1 MSKNIKKDEATSVND
16 LTKPVNVEKVEKNE
30 IKKDEVK
37 KDEVEKDE
45 VEKNE
50 VKKDEVKKDE
60 DEVEIDTEDNNEDG
74 NKDENQDEDDTNY
87 DDTEDDI
94 NVNMTESIGDSNSES
109 ISSESSESN
118 ISDVISD
125 SSLDSDIDV
134 DEEDDSDISDDD
146 SDISDDDSSNS
157 SKSSESNYYVKDII
171 FGNMIYKNIL
181 YEQTFS
187 KIFNLLEFTR
197 ENRGINQKHVD
208 DIYNHY
214 LNNPYQFI
222 KPLDIIC
229 FTNDDMTTDHF
240 YIADGQHRFEAL
252 KKLYEVNNMDKI
264 LLYFIHDAASEEEIR
279 DKIKYLN
286 SSNPVT
292 SIYSFEKIPDL
303 LKKIESKFTNIF
315 SENKNHNADK
325 MNQIKLRDHIE
336 EIKLIGNTGLSVDE
350 IFNYLLDFVQ
360 VVKDDYLKRTTKPS
374 GEKKLFD
381 KIASTHRF
389 YPLIYRDYT
398 WLNEFYNFII
408 EKISPKD
415 GEVLDEEGG
424 VDSIVKNII
433 KDVKNELKADDRD
446 VELDEEE
453 ISEKKEDEKNE
464 KDEKDKK
471 DEVEKDEVLELY
483 KS

>member
-1 MSKNIKKDEATSVND
+1 
-16 LTKPVNVEKVEKNE
+16 
-30 IKKDEVK
+30 
-37 KDEVEKDE
+37 
-45 VEKNE
+45 
-50 VKKDEVKKDE
+50 
-60 DEVEIDTEDNNEDG
+60 
-74 NKDENQDEDDTNY
+74 
-87 DDTEDDI
+87 
-94 NVNMTESIGDSNSES
+94 
-109 ISSESSESN
+109 
-118 ISDVISD
+118 
-125 SSLDSDIDV
+125 
-134 DEEDDSDISDDD
+134 
-146 SDISDDDSSNS
+146 
-157 SKSSESNYYVKDII
+157 
-171 FGNMIYKNIL
+171 MIYKNIL

-229 FTNDDMTTDHF
+229 YTNDDMTTDHF

-252 KKLYEVNNMDKI
+252 KKLYEINNMDKI

-336 EIKLIGNTGLSVDE
+336 EIKLIGNTGLGVDE

-360 VVKDDYLKRTTKPS
+360 TVKDDYLKRTTKPS

-415 GEVLDEEGG
+415 GEVL
-424 VDSIVKNII
+424 
-433 KDVKNELKADDRD
+433 
-446 VELDEEE
+446 EEE
-453 ISEKKEDEKNE
+453 KGHSQR
-464 KDEKDKK
+464 
-471 DEVEKDEVLELY
+471 
-483 KS
+483 

>member
-1 MSKNIKKDEATSVND
+1 
-16 LTKPVNVEKVEKNE
+16 
-30 IKKDEVK
+30 
-37 KDEVEKDE
+37 
-45 VEKNE
+45 
-50 VKKDEVKKDE
+50 
-60 DEVEIDTEDNNEDG
+60 
-74 NKDENQDEDDTNY
+74 
-87 DDTEDDI
+87 
-94 NVNMTESIGDSNSES
+94 
-109 ISSESSESN
+109 
-118 ISDVISD
+118 
-125 SSLDSDIDV
+125 
-134 DEEDDSDISDDD
+134 
-146 SDISDDDSSNS
+146 
-157 SKSSESNYYVKDII
+157 
-171 FGNMIYKNIL
+171 MIYKNIL

-208 DIYNHY
+208 DIYQHY
-214 LNNPYQFI
+214 LENPYQFI

-229 FTNDDMTTDHF
+229 FTNDEMTTDHF

-252 KKLYEVNNMDKI
+252 KKLYEVDNMDKV
-264 LLYFIHDAASEEEIR
+264 LLYFIHDAKSEEEIR

-303 LKKIESKFTNIF
+303 LKKIEAKFTNIF

-350 IFNYLLDFVQ
+350 IFNYLLDFIN
-360 VVKDDYLKRTTKPS
+360 VVKEDYLKRTTKPA

-408 EKISPKD
+408 EKVTKKEGGGVE
-415 GEVLDEEGG
+415 GEEEGEDKEKSE
-424 VDSIVKNII
+424 VNNIVNSII
-433 KDVKNELKADDRD
+433 KDVQNELKADDRD
-446 VELDEEE
+446 VELDEE
-453 ISEKKEDEKNE
+453 IIQEKP
-464 KDEKDKK
+464 
-471 DEVEKDEVLELY
+471 LE
-483 KS
+483 

>member
-1 MSKNIKKDEATSVND
+1 MTKNNKNEDKSAKVDEREQKKTEREQDRVNAIGPFDDLQSVA
-16 LTKPVNVEKVEKNE
+16 PPNVENVQNENKVDD
-30 IKKDEVK
+30 KKESVDLETKVDGDDDENLET
-37 KDEVEKDE
+37 EVDG
-45 VEKNE
+45 
-50 VKKDEVKKDE
+50 E
-60 DEVEIDTEDNNEDG
+60 DENLETEVDGEDG
-74 NKDENQDEDDTNY
+74 DIN
-87 DDTEDDI
+87 TEDDSTISDDIDI
-94 NVNMTESIGDSNSES
+94 NAEIADSGDSS
-109 ISSESSESN
+109 
-118 ISDVISD
+118 
-125 SSLDSDIDV
+125 
-134 DEEDDSDISDDD
+134 ISDDD
-146 SDISDDDSSNS
+146 SATDDISGSSDGTSISNDNSESSISSDSDISSIDSDEDSNS
-157 SKSSESNYYVKDII
+157 SSDTNYYIKDII

-208 DIYNHY
+208 DIYQHY
-214 LNNPYQFI
+214 LENPYQFI

-229 FTNDDMTTDHF
+229 FTNDEMTTDHF

-252 KKLYEVNNMDKI
+252 KKLYEVDNMDKV
-264 LLYFIHDAASEEEIR
+264 LLYFIHDAKSEEEIR

-303 LKKIESKFTNIF
+303 LKKIEAKFTNIF

-350 IFNYLLDFVQ
+350 IFNYLLDFIN
-360 VVKDDYLKRTTKPS
+360 VVKEDYLKRTTKPA

-398 WLNEFYNFII
+398 WLNEFYNFVI
-408 EKISPKD
+408 EKVTKKEGSEGVEGGEGNED
-415 GEVLDEEGG
+415 GEKNQVNN
-424 VDSIVKNII
+424 IVNSII
-433 KDVKNELKADDRD
+433 KDVQNELKADDRD
-446 VELDEEE
+446 VELDDEE
-453 ISEKKEDEKNE
+453 IIQEKP
-464 KDEKDKK
+464 
-471 DEVEKDEVLELY
+471 LE
-483 KS
+483 

>member
-1 MSKNIKKDEATSVND
+1 M
-16 LTKPVNVEKVEKNE
+16 
-30 IKKDEVK
+30 
-37 KDEVEKDE
+37 
-45 VEKNE
+45 
-50 VKKDEVKKDE
+50 
-60 DEVEIDTEDNNEDG
+60 
-74 NKDENQDEDDTNY
+74 
-87 DDTEDDI
+87 
-94 NVNMTESIGDSNSES
+94 
-109 ISSESSESN
+109 
-118 ISDVISD
+118 
-125 SSLDSDIDV
+125 
-134 DEEDDSDISDDD
+134 
-146 SDISDDDSSNS
+146 
-157 SKSSESNYYVKDII
+157 
-171 FGNMIYKNIL
+171 L

-229 FTNDDMTTDHF
+229 YTNDDMTSDHF

-252 KKLYEVNNMDKI
+252 KKLYEVNNMDKV

-303 LKKIESKFTNIF
+303 LKKIEAKFTNIF

-336 EIKLIGNTGLSVDE
+336 EIKLIGNTGLGVDE
-350 IFNYLLDFVQ
+350 IFNYLLDFVN
-360 VVKDDYLKRTTKPS
+360 VVKEDYLKRTTKPA

-398 WLNEFYNFII
+398 WLNEFYNYIV
-408 EKISPKD
+408 EKIGKKEED
-415 GEVLDEEGG
+415 GVEGG
-424 VDSIVKNII
+424 EKVEGEEVNNIVKNII

-446 VELDEEE
+446 VELDDDEEVV
-453 ISEKKEDEKNE
+453 
-464 KDEKDKK
+464 DKK
-471 DEVEKDEVLELY
+471 DEVVEKDQLKEADKE
-483 KS
+483 

>member
-1 MSKNIKKDEATSVND
+1 MSKNIKKNEKPSNVDLTETEIKEEVKEEVKGNVEVKGEVEEKVKVDETEKPDEKNDENEINTEDIEGEDEDIEDEDIDDDDIEGEEEDNDAVEEENLDATEESSISENTSVSDD
-16 LTKPVNVEKVEKNE
+16 LTSSSSEPSLTDS
-30 IKKDEVK
+30 DEV
-37 KDEVEKDE
+37 DS
-45 VEKNE
+45 
-50 VKKDEVKKDE
+50 
-60 DEVEIDTEDNNEDG
+60 
-74 NKDENQDEDDTNY
+74 DDS
-87 DDTEDDI
+87 DDLDSDDSDDS
-94 NVNMTESIGDSNSES
+94 NDSDSNS
-109 ISSESSESN
+109 SS
-118 ISDVISD
+118 DT
-125 SSLDSDIDV
+125 
-134 DEEDDSDISDDD
+134 
-146 SDISDDDSSNS
+146 
-157 SKSSESNYYVKDII
+157 NYYVKDII
-171 FGNMIYKNIL
+171 FGNMIYKNML

-229 FTNDDMTTDHF
+229 YTNDDMTSDHF

-252 KKLYEVNNMDKI
+252 KKLYEVNNMDKV

-303 LKKIESKFTNIF
+303 LKKIEAKFVNIF

-336 EIKLIGNTGLSVDE
+336 EIKLIGNTGLGVDE
-350 IFNYLLDFVQ
+350 IFNHLLDFVN
-360 VVKDDYLKRTTKPS
+360 VVREDYLKRTTKPA

-398 WLNEFYNFII
+398 WLNEFYNYIN
-408 EKISPKD
+408 EKIGKKD
-415 GEVLDEEGG
+415 EGDEKEEINENGEKVEKSE
-424 VDSIVKNII
+424 VNNIVNSII

-446 VELDEEE
+446 VVLDE
-453 ISEKKEDEKNE
+453 D
-464 KDEKDKK
+464 D
-471 DEVEKDEVLELY
+471 L
-483 KS
+483 

>member
-1 MSKNIKKDEATSVND
+1 MSKNIKKNEKPSNVD
-16 LTKPVNVEKVEKNE
+16 LTETEIEMKKEEKVEGDIGKEVEDVEEKVKVDETEKPDEKNDENE
-30 IKKDEVK
+30 I
-37 KDEVEKDE
+37 
-45 VEKNE
+45 N
-50 VKKDEVKKDE
+50 
-60 DEVEIDTEDNNEDG
+60 TEDVEG
-74 NKDENQDEDDTNY
+74 EGEDEDD
-87 DDTEDDI
+87 DIEGEGDDI
-94 NVNMTESIGDSNSES
+94 EGDDAEEDNLDATEESSISENTSVSEGLTSTSSEPSLTDSDEIDSDDSDDLDSDDSDDSDESDSNS
-109 ISSESSESN
+109 SS
-118 ISDVISD
+118 DT
-125 SSLDSDIDV
+125 
-134 DEEDDSDISDDD
+134 
-146 SDISDDDSSNS
+146 
-157 SKSSESNYYVKDII
+157 NYYVKDII
-171 FGNMIYKNIL
+171 FGNMIYKNML

-229 FTNDDMTTDHF
+229 YTNDDMTSDHF

-252 KKLYEVNNMDKI
+252 KKLYEINNMDKV

-303 LKKIESKFTNIF
+303 LKKIEAKFVNIF

-336 EIKLIGNTGLSVDE
+336 EIKLIGNTGLGVDE
-350 IFNYLLDFVQ
+350 IFNHLLDFVN
-360 VVKDDYLKRTTKPS
+360 VVKEDYLKRTTKPA

-398 WLNEFYNFII
+398 WLNEFYNYII
-408 EKISPKD
+408 EKIGKKD
-415 GEVLDEEGG
+415 EGDEKEEINENGEKVEKSE
-424 VDSIVKNII
+424 VNNIVNSII

-446 VELDEEE
+446 VVLD
-453 ISEKKEDEKNE
+453 D
-464 KDEKDKK
+464 D
-471 DEVEKDEVLELY
+471 L
-483 KS
+483 

>member
-1 MSKNIKKDEATSVND
+1 MSKNIKKDEAASVND
-16 LTKPVNVEKVEKNE
+16 LTKTENVEKVEKDEKN
-30 IKKDEVK
+30 KKVEKV
-37 KDEVEKDE
+37 EVEKDE
-45 VEKNE
+45 VEK
-50 VKKDEVKKDE
+50 
-60 DEVEIDTEDNNEDG
+60 DEVEIDTEDNNEDE
-74 NKDENQDEDDTNY
+74 NKVEKDEDQDEDDTNY
-87 DDTEDDI
+87 DDTEDDNNI
-94 NVNMTESIGDSNSES
+94 NMTESVGDSNSES

-125 SSLDSDIDV
+125 SSLNSDVDVDV
-134 DEEDDSDISDDD
+134 DEDEDDSDISDDD
-146 SDISDDDSSNS
+146 SDISDDDSSN
-157 SKSSESNYYVKDII
+157 SSESNYYVKDII

-229 FTNDDMTTDHF
+229 YTNDDMTTDHF

-252 KKLYEVNNMDKI
+252 KKLYEINNMDKI

-336 EIKLIGNTGLSVDE
+336 EIKLIGNTGLGVDE

-408 EKISPKD
+408 EKTSPKD
-415 GEVLDEEGG
+415 GEVLEEEEG

-446 VELDEEE
+446 VELDEEDE
-453 ISEKKEDEKNE
+453 EEGEKKEDEKIDDEKKEDEKDEKNE
-464 KDEKDKK
+464 KDED
-471 DEVEKDEVLELY
+471 EKDEVLELY

>member
-1 MSKNIKKDEATSVND
+1 MSKIIKKNEKSSNVDLTETEEVKVNEIETEKKDE
-16 LTKPVNVEKVEKNE
+16 
-30 IKKDEVK
+30 KKDEK
-37 KDEVEKDE
+37 NDENEINTEDNEDKD
-45 VEKNE
+45 KNE
-50 VKKDEVKKDE
+50 DEDEDKDE
-60 DEVEIDTEDNNEDG
+60 DKNEDE
-74 NKDENQDEDDTNY
+74 DENFDDEEDIEGEGENDVNL
-87 DDTEDDI
+87 DATE
-94 NVNMTESIGDSNSES
+94 ESS
-109 ISSESSESN
+109 ISENTSVSDGLTSTSSEPSL
-118 ISDVISD
+118 SD
-125 SSLDSDIDV
+125 SDEIESDDSDDSDDLDSDDS
-134 DEEDDSDISDDD
+134 DDSDDIESNASSDT
-146 SDISDDDSSNS
+146 
-157 SKSSESNYYVKDII
+157 NYYVKDII
-171 FGNMIYKNIL
+171 FGNMIYKNML

-229 FTNDDMTTDHF
+229 YTNDDMTSDHF

-252 KKLYEVNNMDKI
+252 KKLYEVDNMDKV

-303 LKKIESKFTNIF
+303 LKKIEAKFVNIF

-336 EIKLIGNTGLSVDE
+336 EIKLIGNTGLGVDE
-350 IFNYLLDFVQ
+350 IFNHLLDFVN
-360 VVKDDYLKRTTKPS
+360 VVKEDYLRRTTKPA

-398 WLNEFYNFII
+398 WLNEFYNYIN
-408 EKISPKD
+408 EKIGKKEENENGENGEKEESKKD
-415 GEVLDEEGG
+415 GENVEKSE
-424 VDSIVKNII
+424 VNNIVNSII

-446 VELDEEE
+446 VVLDE
-453 ISEKKEDEKNE
+453 D
-464 KDEKDKK
+464 D
-471 DEVEKDEVLELY
+471 L
-483 KS
+483 